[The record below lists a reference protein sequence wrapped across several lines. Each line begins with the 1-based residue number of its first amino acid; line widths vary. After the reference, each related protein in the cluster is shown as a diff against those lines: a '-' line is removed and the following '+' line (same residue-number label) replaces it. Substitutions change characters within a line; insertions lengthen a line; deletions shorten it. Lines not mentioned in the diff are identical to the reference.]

1 MDCLAFAGDV
11 TFHSGFSFA
20 NDYSSLGIGT
30 PGRAAEMVR
39 FLKIKK
45 NFKLIELPEKINK
58 NLVDLNKCFS
68 TLSEIDKVDGMFA
81 ARIKKYD

>member
-1 MDCLAFAGDV
+1 MLASTATAEARV
-11 TFHSGFSFA
+11 
-20 NDYSSLGIGT
+20 LGHNLFG
-30 PGRAAEMVR
+30 V
-39 FLKIKK
+39 KIKK